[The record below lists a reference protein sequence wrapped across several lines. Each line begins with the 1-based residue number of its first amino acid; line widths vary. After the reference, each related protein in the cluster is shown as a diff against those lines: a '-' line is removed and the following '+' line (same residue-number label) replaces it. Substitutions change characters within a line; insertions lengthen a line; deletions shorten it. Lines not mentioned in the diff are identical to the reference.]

1 MSEQFISKMTT
12 VESTRGHR
20 EWWEDPD
27 AFDRAS
33 AGVGTTRR
41 RTRGNSFLFPYF
53 YLAYD
58 FDSARKI
65 LLHTDDEGTDLEELA
80 RDIGFRPVDQTDAGK
95 LAREVDLS
103 PRRDDDLVS
112 HQKKH
117 DPDALAV

>member
-1 MSEQFISKMTT
+1 MATATEELAQ
-12 VESTRGHR
+12 ELLGGARG
-20 EWWEDPD
+20 
-27 AFDRAS
+27 A
-33 AGVGTTRR
+33 
-41 RTRGNSFLFPYF
+41 NSFLFQHS
-53 YLAYD
+53 YLAAYD

-65 LLHTDDEGTDLEELA
+65 LLHSNSEGTELEELA

-112 HQKKH
+112 HQKKP